1 MRRLALLALVTVSGA
16 ALMAGCGGSSDVATT
31 SGQSSGGGPAS
42 AGGRI
47 TNAAR
52 DVVESSPSVPV
63 CNPGGLPNEDEE
75 TCQHFWNHMLQWQA
89 LDPQTEAQSGPK
101 LVGAAS
107 GSMLYRGFEALEGAS
122 HWWGPNFC
130 GGNPKQSDNCTSNT
144 AGLPFGD
151 HTLVETF
158 DDGSAV
164 KSRVTWQ
171 LKPGDVNFGNEY
183 FTAYNDGGSGGTQW
197 AFCGPRSGNPSGQWV
212 SCSHSSD
219 DGATINCNQPQGN
232 DEDYCSYGWVV
243 EDYPV
248 LVGLSSTL
256 PGSTFTMTAE
266 PSLTGVKLSAVGSSK
281 DAVSGKAT
289 LVGGQSAALWLA
301 GYRQRAGTGDFG
313 SISLQ
318 GKLKDTTKSS
328 AGFDDATVTLTVR
341 FLKPATGG
349 TATTSG
355 SREVISAP
363 KCTVTANVGAG
374 DQAKCEITQF
384 VPGGPS
390 SPGIVTAVIQ
400 RGSGA

>member
-1 MRRLALLALVTVSGA
+1 M
-16 ALMAGCGGSSDVATT
+16 
-31 SGQSSGGGPAS
+31 
-42 AGGRI
+42 
-47 TNAAR
+47 
-52 DVVESSPSVPV
+52 
-63 CNPGGLPNEDEE
+63 
-75 TCQHFWNHMLQWQA
+75 
-89 LDPQTEAQSGPK
+89 
-101 LVGAAS
+101 
-107 GSMLYRGFEALEGAS
+107 
-122 HWWGPNFC
+122 
-130 GGNPKQSDNCTSNT
+130 
-144 AGLPFGD
+144 
-151 HTLVETF
+151 
-158 DDGSAV
+158 
-164 KSRVTWQ
+164 TWQ

-197 AFCGPRSGNPSGQWV
+197 AFFGPRSGNPSGQWV
-212 SCSHSSD
+212 SCSQSSD
-219 DGATINCNQPQGN
+219 DGATINCDQPQGN
-232 DEDYCSYGWVV
+232 NEDYCSYGWVV

-256 PGSTFTMTAE
+256 PGSTFTMTGE
-266 PSLTGVKLSAVGSSK
+266 PSLTGVKLSAAGSSK

-289 LVGGQSAALWLA
+289 LVGGQTAALWLA

-318 GKLKDTTKSS
+318 GQLKDTTKSA

-341 FLKPATGG
+341 FLKPTTGG
-349 TATTSG
+349 TSTTSG
-355 SREVISAP
+355 SREATSAP